1 MAGGRRWLSSRGACP
16 ISWAEAG
23 GQCYKHFGKDPDQR
37 FEWTEAETFCQAS
50 GGHLASITSEQQEH
64 LVVALI
70 LNAKVDET
78 WIGLT
83 DSAEEGVWV
92 WIDGE
97 SLDFMNFHGGEPDN
111 HEECSSQ

>member
-1 MAGGRRWLSSRGACP
+1 M
-16 ISWAEAG
+16 
-23 GQCYKHFGKDPDQR
+23 
-37 FEWTEAETFCQAS
+37 
-50 GGHLASITSEQQEH
+50 
-64 LVVALI
+64 VVALI